1 LPPESFAGIFRA
13 RLAAVGRADY
23 RYAGTPQTASQEG
36 AIMTDPA
43 PRPRPVARWRVLAL
57 LAAAALLAGCELATG
72 TVRTAS
78 QLQDAGIRNPNLQ
91 YNNGVATLRYD
102 ADPNPLEARTEQD
115 RAAAIIWRNL
125 PFRIDRITVI
135 ADGSFPNRRDYP
147 RALLEQELGPR
158 PANLDR
164 SVADIAR
171 RATLI
176 AVAVALVLMVLV
188 VVVIVLVMRAVRR
201 RPTPQPAGAWP
212 QGGAPQPWGQPGW
225 GQPPPPGQQ
234 PWGQAPPPPPPQP
247 WGQTPPQQSWGE
259 TPPGPPPVQ
268 PGPAE
273 DWPAGAPR
281 AEAPPRGPGDT
292 QRLEPGPPPPSP
304 PSPEEERGPTPP
316 N

>member
-1 LPPESFAGIFRA
+1 
-13 RLAAVGRADY
+13 
-23 RYAGTPQTASQEG
+23 
-36 AIMTDPA
+36 MTDPA

-125 PFRIDRITVI
+125 PFRIDQITVI

-188 VVVIVLVMRAVRR
+188 VVVIVLVLRAVRR

-292 QRLEPGPPPPSP
+292 QRLEPGPPPSSP